1 MNQEVEVTSHWVS
14 RTDDGERGVLRINGE
29 DYPFAVVRFSGALVG
44 YRVGPYEIL
53 SRGCDRQWQCECDD
67 FRFRRGPA
75 GYECKHARAVRAALA
90 AIG

>member
-1 MNQEVEVTSHWVS
+1 VNGHAAGKYLWVK
-14 RTDDGERGVLRINGE
+14 RPVDGIGVLRINGD
-29 DYPFAVVRFSGALVG
+29 DYPFAVVRFSGVVVG

-75 GYECKHARAVRAALA
+75 GFECKHARAVRSALA